1 MFLEKQ
7 FKKGDAM
14 ELVNQIIKNEKQE
27 DVDFFIKYVMDNLNS
42 FTGYFNAV
50 YDDVNGMHTNKLLR
64 DSERISQEEF
74 ERRIT
79 ESDRKRRLAHNV
91 AIDACHGLNRLCDK
105 YGISHICPEDDA
117 SREEIA
123 EFIGS
128 YVTEIYNEGIGKGK
142 NPLHF
147 DRLVE
152 NTDKPLENAKLPD
165 LA

>member
-1 MFLEKQ
+1 
-7 FKKGDAM
+7 M
-14 ELVNQIIKNEKQE
+14 ELVNQIIENEKPE
-27 DVDFFIKYVMDNLNS
+27 DVDFFVRYVTDSLSS

-50 YDDVNGMHTNKLLR
+50 YDDVNGRHINKLLR
-64 DSERISQEEF
+64 DDGKISQEEF

-117 SREEIA
+117 SREKIA

-128 YVTEIYNEGIGKGK
+128 YVTEIYNEGIGKG
-142 NPLHF
+142 NNSLAE
-147 DRLVE
+147 DMDE
-152 NTDKPLENAKLPD
+152 TLENR
-165 LA
+165 